1 MIKNIAIT
9 GGTHGNELTGLY
21 IEKLIRDKQLNVQ
34 HQSFKVDT
42 LLANPDAIV
51 NNVRFMEADLN
62 RQFGKKQQL
71 FPNCKE
77 SKIAQKLQ
85 LKYENKRGTHV
96 TSCVVQINHKV
107 FRFIFIF

>member
-1 MIKNIAIT
+1 MSNYNEVLIVA
-9 GGTHGNELTGLY
+9 GTHGNELTGLY

-62 RQFGKKQQL
+62 RQFGKNNNYFLTVK
-71 FPNCKE
+71 KV
-77 SKIAQKLQ
+77 KLHNN
-85 LKYENKRGTHV
+85 YN
-96 TSCVVQINHKV
+96 
-107 FRFIFIF
+107 